1 MSIMIAAQLPI
12 LLFLI
17 LLYRKLGQLRKQN
30 MHIDVTE
37 LLPSST
43 HGSSADQ
50 LQDDTKQKKDATET
64 SELLALEKKCLEES
78 A

>member
-1 MSIMIAAQLPI
+1 
-12 LLFLI
+12 
-17 LLYRKLGQLRKQN
+17 
-30 MHIDVTE
+30 MHIDATE

-43 HGSSADQ
+43 DGSNADQ

-64 SELLALEKKCLEES
+64 SELLALEIKCLDES

>member
-12 LLFLI
+12 LLLMI
-17 LLYRKLGQLRKQN
+17 LLYRKLGQLREQN
-30 MHIDVTE
+30 MHIDATE

-43 HGSSADQ
+43 HSSSADQ
-50 LQDDTKQKKDATET
+50 LQDDTKPKKDATET

>member
-30 MHIDVTE
+30 MHIDATE
-37 LLPSST
+37 PFPSST
-43 HGSSADQ
+43 HDQ
-50 LQDDTKQKKDATET
+50 LQDNTKQKKDATET

-78 A
+78 P